1 MAMDIASTTTETL
14 SQTLSLLE
22 KPNQDTDGP
31 TSEETVWTSPKWKK
45 YNGYY
50 RTNRGGTKAP
60 IDKFAMWTVGKGFKA
75 DEKTKNKLMKIR
87 GFGKDSFNSIMENQI
102 RVKKI
107 NGDSFAEIIKD
118 KSGKL
123 INLKP
128 LNPGRVGIITGENGI
143 IKRYELLSMDRKKV
157 MQEIEK
163 EKMFHLVND
172 READEIHG
180 ISVYESMEDM
190 LDKIQ
195 QLDEDMTVV
204 FHRFVVPLL
213 MFKMNT
219 DNRTKITNFKAEVK
233 KALDGGEPMFIPDK
247 VVGAE
252 SLKIPQF
259 ATLNPL
265 DWRIAWKK
273 DAIKDIGVP
282 ELVLGEASG
291 ITEAS
296 SKIVYLSY
304 QQTIEDEQRE
314 TEEQLKLQLGIELE
328 YEFPARIE
336 ENLGE
341 DEGKD
346 GKINTG
352 KRSEVK
358 ITSEKVGDG
367 GNSSLK
373 SKG

>member
-1 MAMDIASTTTETL
+1 MDIASTTTETL

-31 TSEETVWTSPKWKK
+31 TSEETGWTSPKWKK